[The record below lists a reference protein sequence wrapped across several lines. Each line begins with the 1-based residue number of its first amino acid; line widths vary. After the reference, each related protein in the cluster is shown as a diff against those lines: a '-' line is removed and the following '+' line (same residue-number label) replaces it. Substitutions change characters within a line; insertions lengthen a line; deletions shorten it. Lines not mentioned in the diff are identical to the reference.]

1 MLGASYG
8 SVLGDLESFFADNEA
23 MKQLLK
29 PTEGVTLV
37 EQFIPML
44 MIVISL
50 MATIPPVMAMNK
62 LRGEEKKE
70 RIVHLLSRAVSR
82 TKLLGSY
89 FVISVINGFLM
100 LSLATLGLWS
110 AGTTVVEGGLSFDMI
125 FGAALS
131 YYPAMLVMISLAV
144 FLIGFLPKFTGF
156 IWLYVL
162 YSFIVLYLG
171 GLFQFSDW
179 IGSLSPF
186 GHVPQ
191 APIEEFSIVPLLLLC
206 LAAGVLALA
215 GFIGFNRRDIEH

>member
-1 MLGASYG
+1 MFVLGASYG
-8 SVLGDLESFFADNEA
+8 SVLGDLESFFADNDA

-29 PTEGVTLV
+29 PTEGLTLV

-50 MATIPPVMAMNK
+50 LATVPPVMAMNK

-70 RIVHLLSRAVSR
+70 RVVHLLSRAVSR
-82 TKLLGSY
+82 SRLLGSY
-89 FVISVINGFLM
+89 FVISVLNGLLM
-100 LSLATLGLWS
+100 ISLGALGLWS
-110 AGTTVVEGGLSFDMI
+110 AGDAVVEGGLSFGMI
-125 FGAALS
+125 FEATLS

-144 FLIGFLPKFTGF
+144 FLIGFLPRFTGF

-162 YSFIVLYLG
+162 YSFVVLYLG

-179 IGSLSPF
+179 VGSISPF

-191 APIEEFSIVPLLLLC
+191 TPIEEFSVI
-206 LAAGVLALA
+206 LAASIVFNCRG
-215 GFIGFNRRDIEH
+215 IGDRGINWI